1 MLSVNELR
9 DALVMVAQRSAAI
22 KAACTNEESTKLNLV
37 LPLIVAL
44 GYDYRDPF
52 EVQPEFAADLRD
64 DTRDRV
70 DFVIMRD
77 GNPVIAIECKKAGAD
92 LSVNR
97 GQLRAYF
104 AALPT
109 VHLGI
114 LTNGLVFEFF
124 VDCDAPNIMDSEP
137 FLTLD
142 LEAATR
148 GSIPIDVAESLLT
161 ITRPH
166 FLPESILE
174 IAETRLLA
182 KRMRS
187 LLLQEIREPSE
198 DFCLHLLQ
206 RLGLRNLRRSS
217 VQARYGSIVRSAF
230 EEALVLPILDTL
242 RASRL
247 QPTNE
252 IDASREIG
260 DRIITTDRELAVYR
274 YVCRRLAYL
283 CKDEHQFASIERVQ
297 YRDYVGKFAVY
308 YDSVRKGRL
317 FDFVAGEN
325 GYDKFVFPQPYGEIV
340 TNAMIDIDEPLRSIF
355 MQRVRELGTAR
366 AADAMLQQIA

>member
-1 MLSVNELR
+1 MQTLSEFR
-9 DALVMVAQRSAAI
+9 DVLTKVAKRSAAI
-22 KAACTNEESTKLNLV
+22 KSACTNEESTKLNLV

-52 EVQPEFAADLRD
+52 EVQPEFAADLRN

-77 GNPVIAIECKKAGAD
+77 GSPAIAIECKKAGAD
-92 LSVNR
+92 LSAHR

-104 AALPT
+104 AALPS
-109 VHLGI
+109 VHLGV
-114 LTNGLVFEFF
+114 LTDGLLFEFF
-124 VDCDAPNIMDSEP
+124 VDCEAPNIMDAEP

-148 GSIPIDVAESLLT
+148 GSIPTDVTETLLS
-161 ITRPH
+161 ITRQH
-166 FLPESILE
+166 FRPEAILE

-187 LLLQEIREPSE
+187 LLLQEIREPSDE
-198 DFCLHLLQ
+198 FCLHLLQ

-217 VQARYGSIVRSAF
+217 VQSRYASIVRSAF
-230 EEALVLPILDTL
+230 EEALVLPILETL

-247 QPTNE
+247 EPPTDNGAPGE
-252 IDASREIG
+252 LG
-260 DRIITTDRELAVYR
+260 DRIVTTDRELAVYR

-297 YRDYVGKFAVY
+297 HRDYVGKFAVY
-308 YDSVRKGRL
+308 YNSIRKGRL
-317 FDFVAGEN
+317 FDFIAGEN

-355 MQRVRELGTAR
+355 MQRVRELGPTE
-366 AADAMLQQIA
+366 AANTRVLQIA